1 MYRSL
6 RRLYRLGGI
15 VLLVAVAVTGV
26 CLANASPPDPSWL
39 AGLYDDGDHDDAI
52 LAMLAIEAVVVAIVV
67 AIEPAG
73 LVAPL
78 VLADVLPVPAPHVEA
93 PHSRGPPHSPSPA

>member
-6 RRLYRLGGI
+6 GRFYHLGGI

-26 CLANASPPDPSWL
+26 CLANASPPDPSWI
-39 AGLYDDGDHDDAI
+39 AGLYDNGDHDDAI
-52 LAMLAIEAVVVAIVV
+52 LAILAIEAVVVAVV
-67 AIEPAG
+67 FAVEPAG

-78 VLADVLPVPAPHVEA
+78 VFADVPPVPAPHVEA
-93 PHSRGPPHSPSPA
+93 PHSRGPPRSPSPA